1 MKRCLLFALL
11 LTVSLAN
18 PALSDKRVA
27 SVIGNAAPT

>member
-1 MKRCLLFALL
+1 MKRCQLFALL

-27 SVIGNAAPT
+27 LVIGNSAPT